1 MAAELLNSLIA
12 SALCRCS
19 DGTAP
24 CRLRNGLFGSI
35 IRSVL
40 FKPAVGLFPEV
51 LDDWILELAFLGSD
65 WLEFATCFPIGGSSG
80 EDAGFFATHSNFFG
94 LNIDLSWGLF
104 AGVSI
109 GLRSWPRLCGGFLGS
124 MEPNRFAD
132 SRTVKRRC
140 VVGIWEF
147 ESFGDTLFL
156 LVVWQSFGGAVS
168 FTRTVL
174 IVGYTLFIV
183 VYPGRD
189 AIRETV
195 SSGRLERGLNVSLAS
210 EEKHLLPLA
219 LPVASFPD
227 LDFDLGLV
235 ALSSLA
241 AFGGRADAEEAES
254 SAGRARFSAMAA
266 YEESGDEDRGV
277 GVVRMS

>member
-1 MAAELLNSLIA
+1 
-12 SALCRCS
+12 
-19 DGTAP
+19 
-24 CRLRNGLFGSI
+24 
-35 IRSVL
+35 
-40 FKPAVGLFPEV
+40 
-51 LDDWILELAFLGSD
+51 
-65 WLEFATCFPIGGSSG
+65 
-80 EDAGFFATHSNFFG
+80 
-94 LNIDLSWGLF
+94 
-104 AGVSI
+104 
-109 GLRSWPRLCGGFLGS
+109 

-147 ESFGDTLFL
+147 ESFGGTLFL